1 MCFPVCIDS
10 CDSKC
15 ENINIFEV
23 PEVPIEVVWEKVH
36 PLQKPEVLSVKGTA

>member
-1 MCFPVCIDS
+1 MCFLFALILVTP
-10 CDSKC
+10 KC